1 LCENGKDCPV
11 DNNVNISRQIQ
22 QLYREFPY
30 PPVGKSKPF
39 QPKWR
44 LAPMEWIDALWQPAY
59 PPRRILVAGCGT
71 GNEAFALRHRF
82 PAAQIVAADFSDR
95 SIALARK
102 LQGQF
107 SGKKTIRFVQLD
119 LSSEQFGEIV
129 GRNFDFVSCH
139 GVLTYVARPKR
150 ILRNLT
156 ACLAPGG
163 ALYLGVN
170 GAGHFSEKWRHALPA
185 FGLGPNKWEDGAR
198 LRGVLK
204 MYDAL
209 SEHRVGWIA
218 KQPAEYLAG
227 DLFGPLIRNLP
238 LVYWTTLCREC
249 GLHFLGS
256 YYAQKALAPVFNNNL
271 YELLIPRS
279 RAEIHGLVDQ
289 IAPAS
294 FHCLVFAR
302 RSPFVPPWHDAE
314 ALKRCLIAS
323 TKLYALA
330 CPRRKGSWKTLRRV
344 AIKSLP
350 TNTFVQ
356 LGIPEW
362 ALEILR
368 HSGSQLEIGQIL
380 REALPEISPK
390 SLRKHLYLL
399 YLLALINLRPASA
412 P

>member
-1 LCENGKDCPV
+1 M
-11 DNNVNISRQIQ
+11 NISRQVQ
-22 QLYREFPY
+22 ELYQELPY

-39 QPKWR
+39 RPKWR
-44 LAPMEWIDALWQPAY
+44 LAPMEWIDAMWQPAY

-102 LQGQF
+102 LQRQF
-107 SGKKTIRFVQLD
+107 SCTKAIRFVQVD
-119 LSSEQFGEIV
+119 ISSEQFGEVV

-139 GVLTYVARPKR
+139 GVLTYVARPKHV
-150 ILRNLT
+150 LRNLT
-156 ACLAPGG
+156 ACIAPGG

-170 GAGHFSEKWRHALPA
+170 GAGHFSEKWRRALPA
-185 FGLGPNKWEDGAR
+185 FGFDPNKLEDGAR
-198 LRGVLK
+198 LRRILK
-204 MYDAL
+204 LYDAL
-209 SEHRVGWIA
+209 SGHHVGWIA
-218 KQPAEYLAG
+218 EKPAEYLAT

-238 LVYWTTLCREC
+238 LAHWTTLCRGC

-256 YYAQKALAPVFNNNL
+256 YSAQNALAPVFNNDL

-279 RAEIHGLVDQ
+279 RAEVHGLADQ

-294 FHCLVFAR
+294 FHCLIFAR
-302 RSPFVPPWHDAE
+302 RSPFDPPWHNAGV
-314 ALKRCLIAS
+314 LQRYLISS
-323 TKLYALA
+323 TKVYALA
-330 CPRRKGSWKTLRRV
+330 CPRREGSWKTLRRV
-344 AIKSLP
+344 AIKSVP
-350 TNTFVQ
+350 TNTFVE
-356 LGIPEW
+356 LRIPEW

-380 REALPEISPK
+380 REALPEITPT